1 MDEIWNAI
9 RAMKG
14 KSGGKGKGF
23 QGNCERCGKCCQKAK
38 ECRAPMPVREV
49 EEEEKSEIDWAC
61 MMDEEPQELNAA
73 DEEKQV
79 QEDEFDIKGLSDRAK
94 KQVEERK
101 KKCHQI
107 PCNQIHRKQQ
117 QLAEGALQV
126 TQWPQAKGKGLS
138 QSGERTSMAAI
149 E

>member
-1 MDEIWNAI
+1 MDEVWNAI

-23 QGNCERCGKCCQKAK
+23 QGNCERCGKYGHKAK
-38 ECRAPMPVREV
+38 ECRAPTPIREV

-61 MMDEEPQELNAA
+61 MIDEEPQELNAA
-73 DEEKQV
+73 EE
-79 QEDEFDIKGLSDRAK
+79 EEFDIKGLSDRAK

-101 KKCHQI
+101 KKLSSNSQKTATVGQGS
-107 PCNQIHRKQQ
+107 NSSDA
-117 QLAEGALQV
+117 LAAGERN
-126 TQWPQAKGKGLS
+126 GLS
-138 QSGERTSMAAI
+138 RSGERRLMAAI